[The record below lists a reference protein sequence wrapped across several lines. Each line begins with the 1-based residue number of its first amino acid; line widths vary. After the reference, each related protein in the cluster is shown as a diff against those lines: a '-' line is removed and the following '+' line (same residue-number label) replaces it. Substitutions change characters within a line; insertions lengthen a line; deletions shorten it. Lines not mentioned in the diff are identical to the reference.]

1 MSCQPIKLMP
11 GPLTPNAKAPWAF
24 SYVLLVALFLGET
37 FEILSQAFSTD
48 ANAQSFLT
56 IFSEY
61 KHKCPDFENTA
72 MSYDTSQMSRFENTA
87 MSYDTSSPTKTSMC
101 IL

>member
-1 MSCQPIKLMP
+1 MP

-61 KHKCPDFENTA
+61 KHKCPDSKILLCHMTLHKCPD
-72 MSYDTSQMSRFENTA
+72 S
-87 MSYDTSSPTKTSMC
+87 KTLLCHMTPVLPQKPQCVSFNMP
-101 IL
+101 L